1 IPTPE
6 LDDSSAPTLT
16 QVVNSVR
23 NNFPLIREAAAA
35 RVIASGETLAAIG
48 AFDHKLDGYS
58 NGQPLDF
65 FQNSWHVWGVER
77 DTYWGG
83 KIGAGYKLG
92 RGSFEPWFLE
102 RETNDGGELSLKLQA
117 PIGRDVAID
126 ANRAELWRARLER
139 DRVEPFIRA
148 QVIGAV
154 REGSIAYWDWI
165 ASGANLRIAEG
176 VLQLGVDR
184 IEFLREEVKAGAKAE
199 IDLTDNRRIIVSR
212 QAKVIDARR
221 KLEQSAAKLSLFL
234 RTATGAPVVLGRD
247 VMPPAF
253 PAIDSVDDLNEQQD
267 IDFAIDNRP
276 ELAELSIVRRQLD
289 IALRQAVNET
299 RADVDGGLFFG
310 QDVGN
315 PTASDNKSDFELEA
329 TLTVSVPLQRR
340 KALGKLRQLR
350 GKLAQLQAKT
360 QFAGDKVAAEV
371 RIARAALI
379 AAAERVEQTT
389 VGVELARQ
397 VQEAERERY
406 RGGQSTL
413 LNLNLREQQAAEA
426 AVALVA
432 AQLDYFVALSDYVAA
447 LGLDSGTLDSLPQ
460 P

>member
-1 IPTPE
+1 MTPLPAAGSTPAAASPPAAVDGAAEPSTPADPAAEPRELPRPPVVAEEIPPAIPTPE

-165 ASGANLRIAEG
+165 ASGANL
-176 VLQLGVDR
+176 
-184 IEFLREEVKAGAKAE
+184 
-199 IDLTDNRRIIVSR
+199 
-212 QAKVIDARR
+212 
-221 KLEQSAAKLSLFL
+221 
-234 RTATGAPVVLGRD
+234 
-247 VMPPAF
+247 
-253 PAIDSVDDLNEQQD
+253 
-267 IDFAIDNRP
+267 
-276 ELAELSIVRRQLD
+276 
-289 IALRQAVNET
+289 
-299 RADVDGGLFFG
+299 
-310 QDVGN
+310 
-315 PTASDNKSDFELEA
+315 
-329 TLTVSVPLQRR
+329 
-340 KALGKLRQLR
+340 
-350 GKLAQLQAKT
+350 
-360 QFAGDKVAAEV
+360 
-371 RIARAALI
+371 
-379 AAAERVEQTT
+379 
-389 VGVELARQ
+389 
-397 VQEAERERY
+397 
-406 RGGQSTL
+406 
-413 LNLNLREQQAAEA
+413 
-426 AVALVA
+426 
-432 AQLDYFVALSDYVAA
+432 
-447 LGLDSGTLDSLPQ
+447 
-460 P
+460 